1 MNDEMIDYVNE
12 QDEVIG
18 SAPRSEICAQ
28 KLRHRIAHV
37 FLYDREGNIA
47 LARRG
52 KDVSYCPDHW
62 TSTAAGHIGAGES
75 YEEAARRE
83 MQEEIGVAIPLVACG
98 VIPFLKEGTGHH
110 KFLGTFKA
118 VYEGAFVCD
127 PLEVQYVQFFSPTT
141 IRDMLAAG
149 EPFHPETVALLQQYF
164 L

>member
-1 MNDEMIDYVNE
+1 MSEELIDYVNE

-18 SAPRSEICAQ
+18 AAARTEIYAQ

-37 FLYDREGNIA
+37 FLFDREGAIA

-52 KDVSYCPDHW
+52 KEVSYCPDHW
-62 TSTAAGHIGAGES
+62 TSTAAGHVGAGES

-83 MQEEIGVAIPLVACG
+83 MQEEIGVTIPLDACG
-98 VIPFLKEGTGHH
+98 VTPFIKEGTGHH

-118 VYEGAFVCD
+118 VYEGVFVCD
-127 PLEVQYVQFFSPTT
+127 PLEVQYVQYFSPAT
-141 IRDMLAAG
+141 IREMLAAG
-149 EPFHPETVALLQQYF
+149 EPFHPETAMLLNHYF